1 MVSTMKTVFF
11 ALLALFFATA
21 GLAQGQYQVR
31 PGDSLRVEVLED
43 PSLNR
48 QVLVLPDGRFS
59 FPFAGTI
66 LAGGRTLTQVEQAI
80 AQGISENFATA
91 PNVFVSIIAAPNLDV
106 ADGID
111 VYFLGEVNAP
121 GLIVMERGTT
131 FLQAVAQNGGFT
143 RFAAIKRVQ
152 VRRFNPSTGEQAIYQ
167 FDLKALQD
175 GAAITNNLVL
185 RDGDVILVPERRL
198 FE

>member
-1 MVSTMKTVFF
+1 MVNTMKTVFL
-11 ALLALFFATA
+11 ALLTLFFATA
-21 GLAQGQYQVR
+21 GLAQGKYQIQ
-31 PGDSLRVEVLED
+31 PGDSLRIEVLED

-66 LAGGRTLTQVEQAI
+66 LAGGRTLEQVEQAI
-80 AQGISENFATA
+80 AQGIGGNFATP
-91 PNVFVSIIAAPNLDV
+91 PNVFASIVAAPQNA

-111 VYFLGEVNAP
+111 VYFLGEVNSP
-121 GLIVMERGTT
+121 GLTVMERGTT

-152 VRRFNPSTGEQAIYQ
+152 VRRFDPRTGEQAIYQ